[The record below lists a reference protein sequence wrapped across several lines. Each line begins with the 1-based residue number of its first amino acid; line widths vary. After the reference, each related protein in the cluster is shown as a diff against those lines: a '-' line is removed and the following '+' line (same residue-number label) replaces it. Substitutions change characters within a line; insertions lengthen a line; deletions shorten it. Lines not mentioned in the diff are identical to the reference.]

1 MEITYLDNK
10 CLKIRSKK
18 ASFIVDPSSNIPKT
32 SVDFILLLRDEKYN
46 LQKVA
51 DYRLVI
57 SGSGEYEIGGIKI
70 SGKRTDGDFVYSILL
85 NKFELIIGK
94 ADAISK
100 MPDKAKEHEFAIL
113 NTDSVLSESI
123 ITIIEPRVVVL
134 YGDKTEESIKALG
147 KDSSVVQRT
156 KKLSIKEGQLPEE
169 MEVVVLE

>member
-18 ASFIVDPSSNIPKT
+18 ATFVVDPIFDMPKT
-32 SVDFILLLRDEKYN
+32 EADFILLLKDEKYN
-46 LQKVA
+46 LQKIS

-70 SGKRTDGDFVYSILL
+70 SGKRTGLDFVYSIILDKL
-85 NKFELIIGK
+85 ELIIGK

-123 ITIIEPRVVVL
+123 ITIIEPRVVIL
-134 YGDKTEESIKALG
+134 YGDKIEESIKALS
-147 KDSSVVQRT
+147 KDSSAIQRT
-156 KKLSIKEGQLPEE
+156 KKYSIKDNQLPEE